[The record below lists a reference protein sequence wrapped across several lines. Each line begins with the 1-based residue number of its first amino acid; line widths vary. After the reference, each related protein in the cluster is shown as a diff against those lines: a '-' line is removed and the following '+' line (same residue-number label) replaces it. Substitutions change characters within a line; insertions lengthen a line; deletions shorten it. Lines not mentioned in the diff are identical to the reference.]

1 MTKIR
6 LYEEL
11 VSIKLKDWR
20 VITTEATLKQV
31 ADLLNNNEF
40 ITIGDVWF
48 SKYEVRTFETF
59 NPTEIDC
66 FVYSQPKSVR
76 AELEKIIEARK
87 EKGFKINWTEH
98 LREIYQNYIK
108 KDWTQ

>member
-66 FVYSQPKSVR
+66 FIYSQPKAIR
-76 AELEKIIEARK
+76 RELEKIMEERK
-87 EKGFKINWTEH
+87 NKNLKTNWTKH
-98 LREIYQNYIK
+98 LWNIYENRFLNK
-108 KDWTQ
+108 

>member
-1 MTKIR
+1 MTNIR

-20 VITTEATLKQV
+20 VITTEAPLKQV

-40 ITIGDVWF
+40 ITIWDVWF

-66 FVYSQPKSVR
+66 FVYSQPKYVR
-76 AELEKIIEARK
+76 AVLEKIIEARK